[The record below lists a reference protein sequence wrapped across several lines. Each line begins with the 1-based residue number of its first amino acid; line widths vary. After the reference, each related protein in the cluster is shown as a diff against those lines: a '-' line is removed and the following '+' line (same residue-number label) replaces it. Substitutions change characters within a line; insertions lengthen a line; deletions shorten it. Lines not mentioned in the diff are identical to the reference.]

1 MAEIR
6 TLGDSVSR
14 LLIRIDTERFS
25 GLFNEIYGVG
35 YQEYLDGIVRKISSG
50 EDYEPLFRELRDRI
64 SIVAEKFQ
72 TNNNIICK

>member
-14 LLIRIDTERFS
+14 LLMRIDTERFC
-25 GLFNEIYGVG
+25 GIFNDIYGVG

-50 EDYEPLFRELRDRI
+50 EDYDPLFRELRDRI
-64 SIVAEKFQ
+64 SIVVEKFK
-72 TNNNIICK
+72 NNNIICK